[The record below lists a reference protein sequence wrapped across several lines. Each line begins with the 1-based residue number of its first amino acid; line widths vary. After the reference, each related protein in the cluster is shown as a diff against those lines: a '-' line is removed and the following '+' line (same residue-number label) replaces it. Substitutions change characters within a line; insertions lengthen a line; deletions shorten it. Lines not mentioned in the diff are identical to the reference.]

1 MTITCTSFEFILSI
15 FGPSQTS
22 ENIFRGTIK
31 SVLKHTNTKVF
42 PENVLTENMFLV

>member
-1 MTITCTSFEFILSI
+1 MTITCTSFEFILSF

-31 SVLKHTNTKVF
+31 SVLKHTNTKS